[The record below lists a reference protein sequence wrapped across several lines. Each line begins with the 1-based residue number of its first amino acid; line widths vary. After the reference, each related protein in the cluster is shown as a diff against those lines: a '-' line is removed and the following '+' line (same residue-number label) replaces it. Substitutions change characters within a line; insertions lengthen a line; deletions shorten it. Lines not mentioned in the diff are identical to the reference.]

1 MGKKPNYSKIVI
13 SGKICTGKS
22 TLVHHLREKLG
33 WKTFSSGQYF
43 RKYAQEHNLVL
54 ENAEEQNETITKQ
67 VDYLIR
73 EQLITEPHL
82 IVDAWMGGIMAENIP
97 LF

>member
-22 TLVHHLREKLG
+22 TLVHHLSEKLG

-43 RKYAQEHNLVL
+43 RKYAQEHNLVR
-54 ENAEEQNETITKQ
+54 NHG
-67 VDYLIR
+67 R
-73 EQLITEPHL
+73 EHSGRP
-82 IVDAWMGGIMAENIP
+82 
-97 LF
+97 